1 VFTFCSLALGIV
13 SEHCCDSEGVQAL
26 WGQDQELPFSYV
38 RGQNIEMR
46 RADERE
52 GEGGGEVSLESVLL
66 AGEYIVPKTR
76 THHEGEGEEKGEG
89 DDRLDRKKHVF
100 RSGEASSNDRLQ
112 VQGQGQS
119 YEPAPSDSC
128 GDYRTLIVGGTHE
141 HALTMEELGMPP
153 DMTRASSLLMPKI
166 LDMYPALT
174 SEGWEPF
181 KCIAGS
187 PPPATYQS
195 PPLEALHHRLRKVS
209 SISH

>member
-1 VFTFCSLALGIV
+1 M
-13 SEHCCDSEGVQAL
+13 SEHCCDSEGIQAL
-26 WGQDQELPFSYV
+26 WGHDRELPFSYV

-52 GEGGGEVSLESVLL
+52 QEEEVSLESVLL

-76 THHEGEGEEKGEG
+76 THQEGEKEEKGEG
-89 DDRLDRKKHVF
+89 GDRLNREKQVF
-100 RSGEASSNDRLQ
+100 SSGKARSNDRLQVQ

-119 YEPAPSDSC
+119 YEPAPLDSC
-128 GDYRTLIVGGTHE
+128 GAYRTLIVGGTHE

-153 DMTRASSLLMPKI
+153 DMARASSLLMPKI
-166 LDMYPALT
+166 RDMYPALT

-187 PPPATYQS
+187 PLSATYQS
-195 PPLEALHHRLRKVS
+195 PPSPALHHRLRNLP

>member
-1 VFTFCSLALGIV
+1 MLTFCSPALHIV
-13 SEHCCDSEGVQAL
+13 SEHCCDSEGIQAL
-26 WGQDQELPFSYV
+26 WGHDQELPFSYV

-52 GEGGGEVSLESVLL
+52 REEEVSLESVLL

-76 THHEGEGEEKGEG
+76 THQEGEGE
-89 DDRLDRKKHVF
+89 DRLNREKQIF
-100 RSGEASSNDRLQ
+100 SSGEARSNDRSQ
-112 VQGQGQS
+112 GQGQGQS
-119 YEPAPSDSC
+119 YEPALSDSC

-153 DMTRASSLLMPKI
+153 DMARASSLLMPKI
-166 LDMYPALT
+166 RDMYPALT

-187 PPPATYQS
+187 PPSATYQS
-195 PPLEALHHRLRKVS
+195 PPSPALHHSHRNVL
-209 SISH
+209 SIPH